1 MNVIS
6 SQLHDRM
13 TEERYVVPVSSFD
26 LDVEVKGVKMVRI
39 MEEGRAA
46 LEKMNGEMGLGFD
59 EFDLDFYTELFQV
72 GG

>member
-1 MNVIS
+1 M
-6 SQLHDRM
+6 
-13 TEERYVVPVSSFD
+13 VPVSSFD